1 MSNEMY
7 EKQEKRDDTPTF
19 IRLGMTP
26 PEPLENAKPNEAE
39 QQPEKP
45 KLAPEQ
51 ERIRKTNSDTPAFL
65 RKIMD

>member
-1 MSNEMY
+1 
-7 EKQEKRDDTPTF
+7 
-19 IRLGMTP
+19 MTP